1 MIKKRV
7 LIIIAIVFGV
17 ALLGTVGYL
26 IWKDLN
32 VSDARQTTKQIQQS
46 YASDL
51 PVGTVSNNNNNT
63 NPGSSEQPK
72 VSVPDAPGVP
82 DVGDLNTENHDI
94 YAWIYVPD
102 TNISLPVA
110 QSSDDD
116 NFYLDH
122 DVNKDYSFPGTIFSQ
137 AMNKKDFSDRV
148 TVLYGHNMN
157 DGSMFAN
164 LHYFGDR
171 DFFDTHPYFYIFTD
185 NRVLTYEV
193 ISAHEYDDRHI
204 MNSYD
209 FSKDDTFKEWLDS
222 AQNPYSLYSNVREGL
237 QLDLNSKIVVLSTCL
252 NANEGRFLVQG
263 VLIQD
268 DKTG

>member
-1 MIKKRV
+1 MNKKRV
-7 LIIIAIVFGV
+7 LIIIAAVFGAV
-17 ALLGTVGYL
+17 LLGTVGYL
-26 IWKDLN
+26 IWKDSN
-32 VSDARQTTKQIQQS
+32 ISGAEQTTKQIQES

-51 PVGTVSNNNNNT
+51 PVGTSSNKNST
-63 NPGSSEQPK
+63 DAVDQSEA
-72 VSVPDAPGVP
+72 SVPDGVP

-110 QSSDDD
+110 QSSEDD

-122 DVNKDYSFPGTIFSQ
+122 DVNKDYSFPGTIYSQ
-137 AMNKKDFSDRV
+137 SMNKKDFSDRV

-171 DFFDTHPYFYIFTD
+171 DFFDTHPYFYIYTGD
-185 NRVLTYEV
+185 RVLTYEV

-209 FSKDDTFKEWLDS
+209 FSKDDTFKAWLDS
-222 AQNPYSLYSNVREGL
+222 AQNPGYLYSNVREGL
-237 QLDLNSKIVVLSTCL
+237 KLDLNSKIVVLSTCL
-252 NANEGRFLVQG
+252 NANEGRYLVQG

-268 DKTG
+268 DKTK